1 MGVFALPQA
10 SSALMICSAPD
21 SGSRSERQLQLYM
34 ADALAEGPSALLGL
48 DVAPST
54 LLPSYDPDTG
64 LVLLT
69 GKVSWNGLAGCGAG
83 SDVAKCLTFIPYLPS
98 VPQGDTRVF
107 LYEVIPEAP
116 FFLECNSFTSPD
128 PHKVMSPS
136 PLNLLSPS
144 WTARFPCPL
153 VAMCGSAGANGG
165 QKSQGSVPGSR
176 YS

>member
-136 PLNLLSPS
+136 PQLHAWP
-144 WTARFPCPL
+144 P
-153 VAMCGSAGANGG
+153 
-165 QKSQGSVPGSR
+165 
-176 YS
+176 